1 MNGRESLLLPVRLTL
16 DATTI
21 DTRQRGAY
29 GAASVWVQL
38 SNPNQQ
44 AVRNAKSSRCARVG
58 PGRTPL
64 GSFAVR
70 QLSPSPVPAVTY
82 VYLKDR
88 LMGADAAGD
97 IGGGRRQSIK
107 VDDVL

>member
-44 AVRNAKSSRCARVG
+44 AVRNANSSCGWAHGNPNQREFAMRNPRGCAHG
-58 PGRTPL
+58 NPNQQ
-64 GSFAVR
+64 AV
-70 QLSPSPVPAVTY
+70 
-82 VYLKDR
+82 
-88 LMGADAAGD
+88 
-97 IGGGRRQSIK
+97 
-107 VDDVL
+107 